1 MLLKNGDE
9 IHLLVED
16 KEAGIAFTEEIGMI
30 FVVLHDMSIAP
41 VKERGRTDDNNGV
54 EEEEASLQKTVEEK
68 EQSENKEARE
78 VAA

>member
-30 FVVLHDMSIAP
+30 FVVLQDMSVS
-41 VKERGRTDDNNGV
+41 VKEPERNDDKIMV
-54 EEEEASLQKTVEEK
+54 QDKEASLQKTVGGK
-68 EQSENKEARE
+68 E
-78 VAA
+78 